1 MISLQGAMRKVLM
14 RKVLTKKILL
24 LENTKTLH
32 YNKPNLT
39 QPNHSI
45 HSYVLYALVGQPYD
59 CGGLSAVCLGHFSAG
74 LYMLGLFSRSHLTD
88 ASNLSVTQPKDHLI
102 NCTKEST
109 MV

>member
-45 HSYVLYALVGQPYD
+45 HSYVIYALVRQPYA
-59 CGGLSAVCLGHFSAG
+59 CGGLSVVCLGLFSVR
-74 LYMLGLFSRSHLTD
+74 LSTLGLFSRRHFTD
-88 ASNLSVTQPKDHLI
+88 ASNLSVRQPKDHLI